1 MHQKMNK
8 FLSFLYSTRL
18 TGILFIAFAAAMGI
32 ATFIENDYGTQTA
45 KALVYSA
52 WWFEAIMV
60 IFVFNFAGN
69 IFKYRLYKKEKWSV
83 LLFHLAFVLIIIGAG
98 VTRYVSFEG
107 IMPIIEGESN
117 NTMLSETIYFEVT
130 THNNEVQRISVPD
143 KVLLSAKGTPNYTFS
158 DDFKG
163 EGFEFNLV
171 EYIPNAKEEFVADE
185 NGTTYLKIVES
196 SNGGRHDHYLKQG
209 ASELIHNVL
218 IGFDNEGTNA
228 VDILTVDGNLK
239 IKSIHNGTFLRMADQ
254 FNGVIAK
261 DSIQDL
267 NLLSLHNLAGMNFVI
282 PEPAVKG
289 SYKTVKGDKNE
300 HPLDKLVFDVTVG
313 EETKKMEITGAQY
326 YIQAPV
332 QIAVGGLNFRVN
344 YGAQQITLPFHIK
357 LRDFQLDTYPGSESP
372 MSYASE
378 VTVIDPKETFDFR
391 IFMNNIL
398 NYKGYK
404 FFQSSYNITPEYEET
419 RLSVNHDFWGTTITY
434 IGYTLLFLGLII
446 IIFSK
451 HTRFDSLRKTLEK
464 IKVKK
469 AALAIAILLSCTT
482 GFSQHETHQ
491 LSETQIDSIINANS
505 VSVEH
510 AKEFSKLIIQDAGGR
525 MKPVHTFSSQLLRKV
540 SKSTTF
546 KGLNANQVFISM
558 QQNPRFWFETP
569 IIYIKK
575 DNTKL
580 RDIIGIPQDQ
590 KYARLSDFFSERGD
604 FKIADVQEQAFKQ
617 KIKSKFEQS
626 VIDVS
631 NRVNI
636 LYDALFGNLLAIFP
650 IPNDANNK
658 WVSQN
663 ELKSE
668 YYSGTDSVFVKQIFP
683 AYLQTLVAAKEKND
697 YSQADEILG
706 GIVKFQQK
714 FGGEV
719 YPSERKIDLEV
730 FYNENDIF
738 KNLFWQYMLA
748 GVFLFILII
757 VNIFNDA
764 KFIKLLLK
772 IGAIIC
778 GLLFAYHTI
787 GLGIRWYISGHVPW
801 SNGYESMI
809 YVAWATM
816 LFGLIFGRK
825 SQLTIAATAFVTAMI
840 LMFAHMNWMDPE
852 IANLVPVLDS
862 YWVMI
867 HVSII
872 VASYGPFTLCMILGL
887 LALFLMIITNDN
899 NKKKIKLIVQ
909 EITVISE
916 MSMTLGIILLTIGN
930 FLGAI
935 WANESWGRYWGWD
948 PKETWALISIMV
960 YAFIL
965 HMRLIPGLR
974 GRYAFNVAGVLSFAA
989 ILMTY
994 LGVNHLLSGLHSY
1007 AQGEAATI
1015 PYQIWTWLAISVA
1028 LSIGAYFKYRKYY
1041 KK

>member
-1 MHQKMNK
+1 MNK
-8 FLSFLYSTRL
+8 LLSFLYSTRL
-18 TGILFIAFAAAMGI
+18 TGVLFIVFAAAMGI

-45 KALVYSA
+45 KALIYHA

-60 IFVFNFAGN
+60 IFVFNFFGN
-69 IFKYRLYKKEKWSV
+69 IFKYRLYRKEKWSV

-98 VTRYVSFEG
+98 VTRYISYEG

-117 NTMLSETIYFEVT
+117 NTMLSETTYFQVT

-143 KVLLSAKGTPNYTFS
+143 AVLLSAKGSPNYTFK
-158 DDFKG
+158 DNFKG
-163 EGFEFNLV
+163 QDFEFDLV
-171 EYIPNAKEEFVADE
+171 EYVPNAKEEFTLDE
-185 NGTTYLKIVES
+185 NGQSFLKIVES

-209 ASELIHNVL
+209 ESQLIHNVL
-218 IGFDNEGTNA
+218 IGYDNEGNNT
-228 VDILTVDGNLK
+228 VDILTIDGQLK
-239 IKSIHNGTFLRMADQ
+239 IKSIHDGTFLRMADQ
-254 FNGVIAK
+254 FNGTIAK

-289 SYKTVKGDKNE
+289 SYKTIVGDKNE
-300 HPLDKLVFDVTVG
+300 DPLDKLVFDVTVG
-313 EETKKMEITGAQY
+313 EETKKLELSGAQY
-326 YIQAPV
+326 YMQSPT
-332 QIAVGGLNFRVN
+332 QISVGGLHFRVN
-344 YGAQQITLPFHIK
+344 YGAQQLTLPFHVK
-357 LRDFQLDTYPGSESP
+357 LRDFQLDTYPGSENP

-378 VTVIDPKETFDFR
+378 VTVIDPSETFDFR
-391 IFMNNIL
+391 IFMNNVL
-398 NYKGYK
+398 NYKGYR

-434 IGYTLLFLGLII
+434 FGYTLLFLGLII
-446 IIFSK
+446 IIFAK
-451 HTRFDSLRKTLEK
+451 NTRFDTLRQTLN
-464 IKVKK
+464 KVKAKK
-469 AALAIAILLSCTT
+469 AALTIAALLAINV
-482 GFSQHETHQ
+482 GFSQHEEHQ
-491 LSETQIDSIINANS
+491 LTDAQIDSIVNANA
-505 VSVEH
+505 VSAEH
-510 AKEFSKLIIQDAGGR
+510 AKKFSKLVIQDAGGR
-525 MKPVHTFSSQLLRKV
+525 MKPLHTFSSELLRKV
-540 SKSTTF
+540 SKKDKF
-546 KGLNANQVFISM
+546 KGLNSNQVFISM
-558 QQNPRFWFETP
+558 QQNPRFWFNVP
-569 IIYIKK
+569 MIYIKK
-575 DNTKL
+575 ENTKL
-580 RDIIGIPQDQ
+580 RDLIGIPQDQ
-590 KYARLSDFFSERGD
+590 KYARLADFLTNMGD
-604 FKIADVQEQAFKQ
+604 YKLAKENEYAFKQ
-617 KIKSKFEQS
+617 KIKSKFDQS
-626 VIDVS
+626 VLDVT
-631 NRVNI
+631 NRVNV
-636 LYDALFGNLLAIFP
+636 LFDGLFGNLLAIFP
-650 IPNDANNK
+650 IPNDENNT

-683 AYLQTLVAAKEKND
+683 AYLQTLIEAKEKND
-697 YSQADEILG
+697 YSQADEILN
-706 GIVKFQQK
+706 GIIKFQQK
-714 FGGEV
+714 FGSDV
-719 YPSERKIDLEV
+719 YPSDKKIDLEV

-738 KNLFWQYMLA
+738 KNLFWQYML
-748 GVFLFILII
+748 GGLFLFIVII
-757 VNIFNDA
+757 INIFNDS
-764 KFIKLLLK
+764 KLLKTLLK
-772 IGAIIC
+772 IGSIIC
-778 GLLFAYHTI
+778 VLLFAYHTV

-809 YVAWATM
+809 YIAWATM
-816 LFGLIFGRK
+816 LFGLIFGKK

-887 LALFLMIITNDN
+887 LALFLMIITNDK
-899 NKKKIKLIVQ
+899 NKKKVKLIVQ

-948 PKETWALISIMV
+948 PKETWALISIMI

-974 GRYAFNVAGVLSFAA
+974 GRYAFNVAGVLSFAS

-1007 AQGEAATI
+1007 AQGEAAKI
-1015 PYQIWTWLAISVA
+1015 PYQIWTWLAISV
-1028 LSIGAYFKYRKYY
+1028 LFSVLAYFKYKKYY